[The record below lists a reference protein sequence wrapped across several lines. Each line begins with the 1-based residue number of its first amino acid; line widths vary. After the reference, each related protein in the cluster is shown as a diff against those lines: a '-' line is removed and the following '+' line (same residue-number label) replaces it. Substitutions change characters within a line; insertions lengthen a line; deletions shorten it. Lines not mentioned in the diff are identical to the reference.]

1 MISMLILVQF
11 CVPNAQW
18 AKQAE
23 TSEFGAKK
31 DLLQGHAKRWVA
43 HALKRPWIT
52 GKVSPKHFLKAS
64 KEGGWQGVCSA
75 HGQSSD
81 WLMVR

>member
-11 CVPNAQW
+11 CVPNAQR
-18 AKQAE
+18 AKQPE

-43 HALKRPWIT
+43 HALKNP
-52 GKVSPKHFLKAS
+52 
-64 KEGGWQGVCSA
+64 
-75 HGQSSD
+75 
-81 WLMVR
+81 

>member
-11 CVPNAQW
+11 CVPNAQR
-18 AKQAE
+18 AKQPE

-43 HALKRPWIT
+43 HALKKPLNSWK
-52 GKVSPKHFLKAS
+52 GFCKAFLKTS
-64 KEGGWQGVCSA
+64 KEGGWQRVCSA